1 MPLRPLRQPRF
12 AATLVLAACATSCG
26 TSAPPATVTDLS
38 WACGER
44 RCTASFRVE
53 SPKDD
58 DRRLL
63 VLVRAY
69 AGDTVADRKVV
80 GEHKETASLAAG
92 HSRRFS
98 VAFETRSPA
107 SRLRVILEPAD

>member
-1 MPLRPLRQPRF
+1 M
-12 AATLVLAACATSCG
+12 
-26 TSAPPATVTDLS
+26 TDLS

-44 RCTASFRVE
+44 RCTASFRIE
-53 SPKDD
+53 APKDD
-58 DRRLL
+58 DRKLL

-69 AGDTVADRKVV
+69 TGESVADRKVV
-80 GEHKETASLAAG
+80 GEHRETAAFATG
-92 HSRRFS
+92 QSRRFS

>member
-1 MPLRPLRQPRF
+1 MPLSSLRQPRL
-12 AATLVLAACATSCG
+12 AAALVLAACAASCG

-38 WACGER
+38 WACGAK

-53 SPKDD
+53 ATEDD
-58 DRRLL
+58 DRQLL

-69 AGDTVADRKVV
+69 TGDTVAERKVV
-80 GEHKETASLAAG
+80 GEHKETAAVAAG
-92 HSRRFS
+92 QSRRFS

>member
-1 MPLRPLRQPRF
+1 MPLRPLRQPR
-12 AATLVLAACATSCG
+12 LAAALAVAACVVSCG
-26 TSAPPATVTDLS
+26 RSGPPATVSDLS
-38 WACGER
+38 WACGEK

-53 SPKDD
+53 APKDD
-58 DRRLL
+58 DRELL

-69 AGDTVADRKVV
+69 TGDTVADRKVV
-80 GEHKETASLAAG
+80 GEHKETATLAAG
-92 HSRRFS
+92 QSRRFS

>member
-1 MPLRPLRQPRF
+1 M
-12 AATLVLAACATSCG
+12 
-26 TSAPPATVTDLS
+26 TDLS

-44 RCTASFRVE
+44 RCTASFRIE
-53 SPKDD
+53 APKDD
-58 DRRLL
+58 DRKLL

-69 AGDTVADRKVV
+69 TGESVADRKVV
-80 GEHKETASLAAG
+80 GEHRETAAFAAG
-92 HSRRFS
+92 QSRRFS